1 MVNIQPTY
9 KHYMSASSIEIVE
22 DWLNQSK
29 LKDYNSKGPPIAMEL
44 VDLLS
49 ENIVQGLVIGYVLS
63 LVFHMA
69 SKKLRIILLVQ
80 FVLLKWLEARNI
92 IIIDWNRMT
101 FGLLGNE
108 DFVIGQALSLVESL
122 IAMGIY
128 SAALFVGFL
137 VGRKIFK

>member
-49 ENIVQGLVIGYVLS
+49 ENIVQGLVIGFLLS

>member
-1 MVNIQPTY
+1 MTT
-9 KHYMSASSIEIVE
+9 
-22 DWLNQSK
+22 
-29 LKDYNSKGPPIAMEL
+29 IAMEL

-49 ENIVQGLVIGYVLS
+49 ENIVQGLVIGFLLS

-101 FGLLGNE
+101 FGLIGNE

-128 SAALFVGFL
+128 GAALFVGFL